1 MKKEFEQKIA
11 QTTFDALKEAQTTE
25 QEAHILE
32 STVKILKDKGKM
44 NHADGILFALKDLF
58 DKERGV
64 VKAHITV
71 QTRLSDKEKVEL
83 RTMLKQKYNASDVV
97 LIEKVDERIL
107 GGIRIKVGEEVYD
120 ATIKNKLA
128 GLSLVLENTK

>member
-11 QTTFDALKEAQTTE
+11 ETTFEALKEAQTTE
-25 QEAHILE
+25 EEAHVLQ
-32 STVKILKDKGKM
+32 STLKILKDKNKM
-44 NHADGILFALKDLF
+44 SHADGILFALKDLF

-71 QTRLSDKEKVEL
+71 QTRLSDEEKIGL
-83 RTMLKQKYNASDVV
+83 RNMLKQKYNASDVV

-120 ATIKNKLA
+120 ATIKSKLA
-128 GLSLVLENTK
+128 GLGLALENTK